1 MILVHR
7 LQKWVENKNIAMVA
21 RYMIC
26 VKINLEVLKSFLL
39 LALYFLFWI
48 KNYDKAMLK
57 KSIGFN

>member
-1 MILVHR
+1 
-7 LQKWVENKNIAMVA
+7 MVA

-57 KSIGFN
+57 KSIGFNSLSTRSR